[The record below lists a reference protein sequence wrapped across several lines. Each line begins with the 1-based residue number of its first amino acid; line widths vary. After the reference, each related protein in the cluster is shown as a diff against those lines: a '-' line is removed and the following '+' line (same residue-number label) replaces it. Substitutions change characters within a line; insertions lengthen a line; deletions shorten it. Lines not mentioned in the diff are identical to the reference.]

1 MLPALPLATGS
12 SFLYRTDFKPSSVA
26 GPGLQNCLSVII
38 KIFQLLPIFYDSSV
52 KNIFPP
58 DVDCIFKTELV
69 VIVSEEVA
77 DGRIV
82 PAHNNRM
89 RFCLRGG
96 HFSTFFGKR
105 YFCSNYFRGWTLFVA
120 HLIFHNFRHLIV
132 WLFAAD
138 PWDPIFWRGLGV
150 VDCPTQ
156 LMCTQVFIC
165 SVSWQRTQQGNLKRA
180 GGEVQWP
187 K

>member
-1 MLPALPLATGS
+1 MVPALPLATGS

-26 GPGLQNCLSVII
+26 GPGLQNFLSVII
-38 KIFQLLPIFYDSSV
+38 KIFQLLPILDDYSV
-52 KNIFPP
+52 KNIFSP

-89 RFCLRGG
+89 RFRLRGG

-105 YFCSNYFRGWTLFVA
+105 FFCSNYFRGWKLFVA
-120 HLIFHNFRHLIV
+120 HLSFHNFRHLIV

-138 PWDPIFWRGLGV
+138 P
-150 VDCPTQ
+150 
-156 LMCTQVFIC
+156 
-165 SVSWQRTQQGNLKRA
+165 
-180 GGEVQWP
+180 
-187 K
+187 